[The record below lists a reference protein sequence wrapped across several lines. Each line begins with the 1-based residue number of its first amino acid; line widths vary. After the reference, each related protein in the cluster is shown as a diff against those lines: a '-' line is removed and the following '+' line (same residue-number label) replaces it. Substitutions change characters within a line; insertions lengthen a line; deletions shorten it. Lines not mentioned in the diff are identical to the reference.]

1 MESFDQQNG
10 REILARNLRRL
21 RGERGLSQ
29 EALAHKTGLT
39 QTYLSQVEGGKRNI
53 SIDNI
58 SALAQAFGISISE
71 LLKNQ
76 V

>member
-58 SALAQAFGISISE
+58 SALAKAFSISISE

>member
-29 EALAHKTGLT
+29 EALAHKTGLS

-58 SALAQAFGISISE
+58 SALAKAFSISISE